1 MSTVPYRL
9 QAWKVINGE
18 VNRKLAERLEPVR
31 AALALIERAEGDIAA
46 GWPEAALDCL
56 GRARRLLE
64 RCTQRDR
71 R

>member
-1 MSTVPYRL
+1 MSTDPRL
-9 QAWKVINGE
+9 LALRVLRAE

-56 GRARRLLE
+56 GRTRRLLE